1 MHRSIL
7 FSCLICLSS
16 FLACAQSDSSV
27 PHRLIKNL
35 AYLPAKGISVDSLQR
50 LNLVLP
56 EVEGKTPLLVW
67 IGGGAWSFVD
77 RHKEMDL
84 AQQFAAKGIAV
95 ASVGHRLSSAVWADS
110 SRTEGV
116 QHPTHIQDLAAA
128 FKWLY
133 DQADTYNWDREQIF
147 VGGFSSGAHL
157 AALLSLDGRYLAA
170 HGLGLDAIKGV
181 IPVAGTYDVA
191 HYHAAFA
198 NSETRSA
205 LADTHVKAVFGETE
219 ADFRAASPT
228 TYLENMSVP
237 MLLISENNTYNY
249 TRVLEEALEKAS
261 FKDYQ
266 VIHVREFGHR
276 DLWQN
281 LSFEPDSPY
290 RQAMLDFILS

>member
-1 MHRSIL
+1 
-7 FSCLICLSS
+7 
-16 FLACAQSDSSV
+16 
-27 PHRLIKNL
+27 
-35 AYLPAKGISVDSLQR
+35 LPARRTSKAFPGGLPTSEISVDSLQR
-50 LNLVLP
+50 LNLALP
-56 EVEGKTPLLVW
+56 EGETKTPLLVW

-95 ASVGHRLSSAVWADS
+95 ASVGHRLSAAIWADS

-116 QHPTHIQDLAAA
+116 KHPIHIQDLAAA

-133 DQADTYNWDREQIF
+133 DHAEEYHWDKEQIF

-157 AALLSLDGRYLAA
+157 AALLSLDERYLAA
-170 HGLGLDAIKGV
+170 HGLSRENIKGV
-181 IPVAGTYDVA
+181 IPVAGTYDVS

-198 NSETRSA
+198 NSETRSE
-205 LADTHVKAVFGETE
+205 LADTHVKAVFGDTE
-219 ADFRAASPT
+219 DDFAAASPT
-228 TYLENMSVP
+228 SYLETMSVP

-249 TRVLEEALEKAS
+249 TRVLEEALKEGR
-261 FKDYQ
+261 FKDYE

-276 DLWQN
+276 DLWEN
-281 LSFEPDSPY
+281 LSFEADSPY